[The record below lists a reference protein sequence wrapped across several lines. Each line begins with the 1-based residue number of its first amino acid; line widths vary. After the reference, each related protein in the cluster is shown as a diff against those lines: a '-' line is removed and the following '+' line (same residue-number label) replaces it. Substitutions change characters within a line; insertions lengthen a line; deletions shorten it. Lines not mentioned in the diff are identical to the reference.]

1 MKMIATL
8 AATTVLALSIAA
20 PAFAQ
25 SNTVTGITQLDDRI
39 DDIDRDARRDLNR
52 QNDSARFGENGVVQ
66 GFRGSAALTASGTS
80 GNTDTGDLSVAGR
93 LTYGQGAWN
102 HLVGFA
108 AEYGESNGTN
118 NEEEFFAT
126 YEGSRFFTPKF
137 YAYGTGRY
145 SFDGFDSNRQD
156 AFLGL
161 GLGYRLFNTE
171 QVAWRVQGG
180 PGVRYIEDQVTRDS
194 ETEAAALI
202 SSRLFYRITDA
213 VSLTNDT
220 DVLGSDEDFVLSNDF
235 GVNFKVNDTLSTR
248 ISYRTEYDSDPAFD
262 AVAGR
267 TLRSTDNT
275 IGISLVVGF

>member
-52 QNDSARFGENGVVQ
+52 QNDSARFGENDVVQ
-66 GFRGSAALTASGTS
+66 GFRGSAALTASGAS

-102 HLVGFA
+102 HLIGFA
-108 AEYGESNGTN
+108 AEYGEANGIN

-161 GLGYRLFNTE
+161 GLGYRIYNTS

-180 PGVRYIEDQVTRDS
+180 PGIRYVEDQNRDS
-194 ETEAAALI
+194 ESDVAALL
-202 SSRLFYRITDA
+202 SSRLFYQATDTI
-213 VSLTNDT
+213 SLTNDT
-220 DVLGSDEDFVLSNDF
+220 DILGSDVDYVVSNDF

-248 ISYRTEYDSDPAFD
+248 ISYRTEYQSDPLP
-262 AVAGR
+262 G
-267 TLRSTDNT
+267 LRNSDNT
-275 IGISLVVGF
+275 IGLSLVVGF

>member
-1 MKMIATL
+1 MKIITTL
-8 AATTVLALSIAA
+8 AATTVLALSLAV

-52 QNDSARFGENGVVQ
+52 QNDAARFGENGVVQ

-80 GNTDTGDLSVAGR
+80 GNTDTGDLSLAGR
-93 LTYGQGAWN
+93 LTYGQGSWN

-108 AEYGESNGTN
+108 AEYGESNGVN

-126 YEGSRFFTPKF
+126 YEGSRFFNPQL

-145 SFDGFDSNRQD
+145 QYDGFDTNRQD

-161 GLGYRLFNTE
+161 GLGYRIVNTE

-180 PGVRYIEDQVTRDS
+180 PGVRYIEDQNRDS

-202 SSRLFYRITDA
+202 SSRLFYQANET

-235 GVNFKVNDTLSTR
+235 GVNFKINDTLSTR
-248 ISYRTEYDSDPAFD
+248 ISYRTEYQSDPLP
-262 AVAGR
+262 G
-267 TLRSTDNT
+267 LRSSDNT
-275 IGISLVVGF
+275 VGISLVVGF